1 MPYYSRKVRGF
12 GPTHN
17 CYKVSNK
24 HTKKVFAKCTSK
36 INAAKQMR
44 LLRALQYN
52 KQFTTYSNRKT
63 IKQKQKKNT
72 KKRRKNHGRK

>member
-1 MPYYSRKVRGF
+1 MPYYSRKVRGK
-12 GPTHN
+12 N

-36 INAAKQMR
+36 INAVKQMR

-63 IKQKQKKNT
+63 
-72 KKRRKNHGRK
+72 RKNKTKNQPRK

>member
-1 MPYYSRKVRGF
+1 MPYYSRKVRGK
-12 GPTHN
+12 N

-36 INAAKQMR
+36 VNAMKQLR

-52 KQFTTYSNRKT
+52 KQFTTFSNRKT
-63 IKQKQKKNT
+63 RKTKMKTTNMKKNQS
-72 KKRRKNHGRK
+72 RK